1 MHSNAF
7 LAGFEWK
14 KRNSKKRTV
23 EVCMCVCRGLGFFAA
38 ARITSDLSI

>member
-7 LAGFEWK
+7 LAGFKQK
-14 KRNSKKRTV
+14 KRNCKKRTV
-23 EVCMCVCRGLGFFAA
+23 EVCVCRGLGSFVA